1 MADMNDKKTLVDE
14 GSEFRGN
21 LTSKCAVIVRGS
33 VDGELN
39 APSLKVSESGSV
51 SGKVKVGELVS
62 EGNVAGEFD
71 AEIVRLSGK
80 VKDGTIIRARTL
92 EVQPSQDDKMR
103 VVFGDATL
111 EVGDIA
117 PPDKES
123 GPSPN
128 NRRKGR
134 D

>member
-1 MADMNDKKTLVDE
+1 MADMNEKKTLVDE
-14 GSEFRGN
+14 GTEFRGN
-21 LTSKCAVIVRGS
+21 LTSKCPVVVRGS

-39 APSLKVSESGSV
+39 APSLKVSDSGTV
-51 SGKVKVGELVS
+51 SGKVKVSELVC
-62 EGNVAGEFD
+62 EGTVAGEFD
-71 AEIVRLSGK
+71 AEVVRLSGR

-92 EVQPSQDDKMR
+92 EVTPSQDEKMR
-103 VVFGDATL
+103 VVFGEATL

-117 PPDKES
+117 APEKES

-134 D
+134 E